1 MLQRMYSIRDIKS
14 DYKTPFVGLS
24 DQEVLRTFHR
34 MVNDPKSG
42 NLHDYPSDYELYFVG
57 EYDTIKA
64 QLLPLDSAQLLASAQ
79 SYKAISSGVTQ

>member
-1 MLQRMYSIRDIKS
+1 MIQRLYSIRDIKS

-24 DQEVLRTFHR
+24 DQEVLRTFHK

-42 NLHDYPSDYELYFVG
+42 NLHDYPADYELYFIG

-64 QLLPLDSAQLLASAQ
+64 ELLPQDSAQLLASAT
-79 SYKAISSGVTQ
+79 SFKAISPDLTQ